1 MKLVTFTPKL
11 VVRQF
16 LRATMEKHS
25 LFALS
30 KEDFWNRDPWLDFL
44 RKIYLRNWL
53 GVPVSK
59 MGNFNAIDYG
69 GHKIQIGLRFFHM
82 GGSP

>member
-1 MKLVTFTPKL
+1 MGKFTQKL

-16 LRATMEKHS
+16 LRATLEKHS

-30 KEDFWNRDPWLDFL
+30 KEDFWNRDPCLDFL

-53 GVPVSK
+53 GAPVST
-59 MGNFNAIDYG
+59 IDPVFRVYLSTTLEYSREK
-69 GHKIQIGLRFFHM
+69 HPL
-82 GGSP
+82 